1 MTYNYD
7 EAIEESSEKESERKC
22 EIWTVNNINIK
33 IFCSFLSYR
42 FDYLPSTELS
52 KKIFF
57 LNKPN
62 ERVTLQVS
70 PAVPEGTA
78 HQWMW
83 TSHDGRHSN
92 TSVAQIT
99 SSRNRNPS
107 WNTQAPFSKGTG
119 YDLSIQTKFENAGE
133 FVFMQTKPASAVL
146 ARFEVFSFVFKGIF
160 IMFSFSMCIIW
171 IILNINVYRLV
182 NIRIRAKLLLL

>member
-1 MTYNYD
+1 M
-7 EAIEESSEKESERKC
+7 
-22 EIWTVNNINIK
+22 K

-133 FVFMQTKPASAVL
+133 FVFMQTKPASVIVM
-146 ARFEVFSFVFKGIF
+146 RFQVFAFKGIVF
-160 IMFSFSMCIIW
+160 Q
-171 IILNINVYRLV
+171 NVYCHFF
-182 NIRIRAKLLLL
+182 NIRIGVKHKHVPFVFDITKNMYWICQQGCLICKC